1 MTREMLLEKSL
12 EDLREIAKAVG
23 IKAITKYRKG
33 ELADLIMNNGNPAAI
48 APPKAE
54 KAAKAAKE
62 PKPQKSAQAAP
73 EKPAAEEAPKPAP
86 EQEKAAANA
95 PEKAAFDK
103 VTFEKVTFDKVTQPP
118 EKPAVDYAPRKRGR
132 PRKAIND
139 PGPAREEPRAS
150 ASPAQERQQ
159 EAAPA
164 PAAELT
170 AEPAGE
176 PAFERS
182 FDLPQEDY
190 RRPNYRAYQRQ
201 EAPQQNYGK
210 QDQRQRYER
219 NYPNQNQGDYRGRD
233 QGRYPNQNQN
243 QNQNQDRY
251 YNRNDYRYQQRDYR
265 QDYPQGDYR
274 QDYQPRDYR
283 QDYQPRDY
291 RADTRYPYPQDGEER
306 LRQPYYN
313 AEYNTGNPAVPEM
326 LESGECGD
334 AEGILEMAGESY
346 GFLRCENY
354 LPGPKDVYISNAQ
367 IRRFRLKTGDKV
379 TGKTRPAREGDK
391 YPALLYITAVNDC
404 PPEETAQRKPFE
416 ELVPIFPEE
425 RLTLDYK
432 EAKPQERLAIR
443 LIDLMAPIGKGQRGM
458 IVSQPKAGKTT
469 LLKNIANGIV
479 NNYPEVTLIVLL
491 IDERPEEV
499 TDMQRSI
506 KGEVVYSTFDE
517 QPERHTKVAEMVM
530 ERSMRLVEQGRDVVV
545 LLDSITRLARAYNLT
560 ITPTGR
566 TLSGGMDPGALYKP
580 KRFFGAARNIENGG
594 SLTVIATALV
604 ETGSRMDDMV
614 FEEFKGTGNMEI
626 HLDRKLSEKRIFPA
640 IDIYKSGTRRDELLL
655 SKEEAECASTLRRML
670 SAGNPAEVTE
680 QVIGWLNDSETTEDF
695 IASVNK
701 MVNGYGSKGY
711 TMGKSFMRHY
721 K

>member
-1 MTREMLLEKSL
+1 MTDMTREMLLDKSL
-12 EDLREIAKAVG
+12 EDLREIARAMGVKSL
-23 IKAITKYRKG
+23 TKYRKG
-33 ELADLIMNNGNPAAI
+33 ELADIIMNSGRTPSAK
-48 APPKAE
+48 PEPAE
-54 KAAKAAKE
+54 KAEPEPVKSEPVKPEPAK
-62 PKPQKSAQAAP
+62 P
-73 EKPAAEEAPKPAP
+73 E
-86 EQEKAAANA
+86 
-95 PEKAAFDK
+95 
-103 VTFEKVTFDKVTQPP
+103 
-118 EKPAVDYAPRKRGR
+118 VDYAPRKRGR

-139 PGPAREEPRAS
+139 PSPVKPAEQGACAPGACAPAAS
-150 ASPAQERQQ
+150 APAAPASPEPNAEPSA

-164 PAAELT
+164 PL
-170 AEPAGE
+170 PG
-176 PAFERS
+176 PDDFPR
-182 FDLPQEDY
+182 PQEDPRPQD
-190 RRPNYRAYQRQ
+190 RRYQNYRSYQRQ
-201 EAPQQNYGK
+201 DAPQQRQDAPQQRQDYGK
-210 QDQRQRYER
+210 QDQRARYDAR
-219 NYPNQNQGDYRGRD
+219 YQGQNQSRW
-233 QGRYPNQNQN
+233 

-251 YNRNDYRYQQRDYR
+251 YNGRYQPDYGRADYR
-265 QDYPQGDYR
+265 QQDYGRQDYR
-274 QDYQPRDYR
+274 QQDYGRQDYGRQDYR
-283 QDYQPRDY
+283 QQDY
-291 RADTRYPYPQDGEER
+291 RDSRLPFPQEGEDQR
-306 LRQPYYN
+306 WRAPYYN

-334 AEGILEMAGESY
+334 AEGVLDIAGEGF

-367 IRRFRLKTGDKV
+367 IRRFRLKNGDRV
-379 TGKTRPAREGDK
+379 AGKTRPSRENDK
-391 YPALLYITAVNDC
+391 YPALLYITSVNGC
-404 PPEETAQRKPFE
+404 PPEEIAQRKPFE
-416 ELVPIFPEE
+416 ELVPIFPNE
-425 RLTLDYK
+425 RLTLDYAS
-432 EAKPQERLAIR
+432 AKPQERLAIR

-517 QPERHTKVAEMVM
+517 QPERHTKVAELVQ
-530 ERSMRLVEQGRDVVV
+530 ERAMRLVEQGKDVVV

-594 SLTVIATALV
+594 SLTIIATALV

-614 FEEFKGTGNMEI
+614 YEEFKGTGNMEI

-655 SKEEAECASTLRRML
+655 SKEEADCAATLRRML

-680 QVIGWLNDSETTEDF
+680 QVIGWLSASENTGEF
-695 IASVNK
+695 IASVNRTAS
-701 MVNGYGSKGY
+701 GYESKGY
-711 TMGKSFMRHY
+711 TVGRSVFRHY
-721 K
+721 